1 MLSINPFQGDTNT
14 TLWTFSGSSSAQPLI
29 GTTNPTSIKTISSP
43 DFDWQ
48 NSGSIAPFSSGGD
61 SFFPTNAPARYL
73 PSAPSNNHLLT
84 ANSNGLPQI
93 TTPSGTRTISHIH
106 LRNDATFDAVGIR
119 VAGSALSYSASDAV
133 SWSGQGTL
141 PYPIGDF
148 TVTAAAEYFYST
160 FGPYFAAAGSQGTP
174 TSGGLRL
181 VVSSTPRALVPEPKD
196 SAPPVFIAG
205 LIPRRTAFM

>member
-1 MLSINPFQGDTNT
+1 M
-14 TLWTFSGSSSAQPLI
+14 
-29 GTTNPTSIKTISSP
+29 
-43 DFDWQ
+43 
-48 NSGSIAPFSSGGD
+48 
-61 SFFPTNAPARYL
+61 
-73 PSAPSNNHLLT
+73 T

-148 TVTAAAEYFYST
+148 TVTAVAEYFYST
-160 FGPYFAAAGSQGTP
+160 FGPYFAAAGTQGTP

-181 VVSSTPRALVPEPKD
+181 VVSSTPRALVPEPKEY
-196 SAPPVFIAG
+196 ALVFG
-205 LIPRRTAFM
+205 LLALGFVLFRHQRRHYQKKRCQQAATS